1 MDQEVVVWEELVME
15 ERGLDWNEWSRS
27 GLRIYSMNLT
37 SVRKVGEAW
46 GRLIKCVWWYDLR
59 ASRMTI
65 VAMLIAHIYLFVK

>member
-37 SVRKVGEAW
+37 SVRKVGE
-46 GRLIKCVWWYDLR
+46 VD
-59 ASRMTI
+59 
-65 VAMLIAHIYLFVK
+65 